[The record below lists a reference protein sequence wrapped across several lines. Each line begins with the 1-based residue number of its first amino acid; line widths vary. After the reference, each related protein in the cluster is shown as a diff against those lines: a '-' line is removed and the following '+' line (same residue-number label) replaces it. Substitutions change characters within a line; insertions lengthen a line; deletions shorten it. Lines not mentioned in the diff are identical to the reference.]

1 MENIKFILF
10 SIIILALLGFIGYW
24 TFSTIESGTTHITN
38 QEIKKLKDENIDL
51 KEQIFILNNKITIL
65 ESEGIKNPVE
75 VEIKQDVVVETPK
88 PTQVIVLKHQ
98 DLIDELQKLID
109 VNIYMKKG
117 SKGPRVGTIQ
127 NFLNLYNK
135 TSNRID
141 NDFGPT
147 LEASLKKFQTAEK
160 LTPDGQ
166 VGPSTYKRMI
176 DWLKKQ

>member
-1 MENIKFILF
+1 MENIKFGLF
-10 SIIILALLGFIGYW
+10 SIIILALLLFVGYW
-24 TFSTIESGTTHITN
+24 AFQNMESGSSHLAN
-38 QEIKKLKDENIDL
+38 QELKNIKQENIDL
-51 KEQIFILNNKITIL
+51 KEENKDLKNKITIL
-65 ESEGIKNPVE
+65 QSESAKEPVE

-88 PTQVIVLKHQ
+88 QTQVIVLKHQ

-109 VNIYMKKG
+109 GNIYMKKG

>member
-1 MENIKFILF
+1 MENIKFGLF
-10 SIIILALLGFIGYW
+10 SIIILALLLFVGYW
-24 TFSTIESGTTHITN
+24 AFQNMESGSSHLAN
-38 QEIKKLKDENIDL
+38 QELKNLKLENIDL
-51 KEQIFILNNKITIL
+51 KEENKDLKNKITIL
-65 ESEGIKNPVE
+65 ESEKVKEDTPVVIEKE
-75 VEIKQDVVVETPK
+75 VQVETPTPEK
-88 PTQVIVLKHQ
+88 PVVLKYQ
-98 DLIDELQKLID
+98 SLINELQKLID
-109 VNIYMKKG
+109 GNIYMKKG

-147 LEASLKKFQTAEK
+147 LEASLKKFQTTEK